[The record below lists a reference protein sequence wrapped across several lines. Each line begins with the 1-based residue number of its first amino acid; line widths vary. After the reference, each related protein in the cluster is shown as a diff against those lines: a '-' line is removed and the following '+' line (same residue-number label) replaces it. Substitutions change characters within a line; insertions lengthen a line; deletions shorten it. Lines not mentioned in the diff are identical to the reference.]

1 MTKDEIIE
9 ALIAELERLL
19 DVIGEED
26 FQSVTDLL
34 AKVEDARKADLL

>member
-19 DVIGEED
+19 DLTGEED
-26 FQSVTDLL
+26 FQSITDLL
-34 AKVEDARKADLL
+34 AEVEDARKAGAQ

>member
-19 DVIGEED
+19 DLTGEED
-26 FQSVTDLL
+26 FQSITDLL
-34 AKVEDARKADLL
+34 AKVEDARKAGA